1 MWFRIGCFS
10 VFAAPFSIFFLF
22 QESKTLIFWKFLKNF
37 IKSHE
42 NLLTQALFCGI
53 IQSPLR
59 MYRMRFYQTS
69 DMREVRKTN
78 RTNAKR
84 RGPRTI
90 VHLLCFFAS
99 VFKLQTEAFFSLKLL
114 QEVPKCASKS
124 LSPAQN
130 ASKETMTQPK
140 TKRTI
145 LTDLKCRN
153 TASSAASTRF
163 TRKPSN

>member
-1 MWFRIGCFS
+1 M
-10 VFAAPFSIFFLF
+10 
-22 QESKTLIFWKFLKNF
+22 
-37 IKSHE
+37 
-42 NLLTQALFCGI
+42 TQTRFCDI

-78 RTNAKR
+78 RTNAK
-84 RGPRTI
+84 GEVPGLSSI
-90 VHLLCFFAS
+90 FCVFSLLFSNYKQRLF
-99 VFKLQTEAFFSLKLL
+99 LSLKLL

-163 TRKPSN
+163 TRKQSN